1 MIHSKF
7 IGEKI
12 SSGRKKISFS
22 QAELAEKLFISP
34 QAIGKWE
41 RGESLP
47 DITTLNRLAEIF
59 SVDLNCFSENF
70 STQEAPEPIERLETS
85 NRSANKQSWDLSKQ
99 NLVDLDLSGIENLN
113 EQLNASNIQNCLFVG
128 SNLQG
133 ISLKSNNI
141 SNCDFSNS
149 NLGNSQIQNSNL
161 SDNSFENSKLTNSE
175 LLKSY
180 FTNCN
185 FNEADF
191 SETTFNSSYLT
202 KCKLQNA
209 TFKESK
215 FLDSGFQDLVFNGT
229 IENSSFENCSFSG
242 VTFENATLINT
253 FFKNNRKLKTVQFID
268 CQMDKLTYAF
278 LKNNQANLKDVV
290 IIDLNRS

>member
-12 SSGRKKISFS
+12 SSGRKKLNFS
-22 QAELAEKLFISP
+22 QADLAEKLFISP

-47 DITTLNRLAEIF
+47 DITTLNRLTEIF
-59 SVDLNCFSENF
+59 SVDLNYFSENF
-70 STQEAPEPIERLETS
+70 SSKEVTEPIDSLETS
-85 NRSANKQSWDLSKQ
+85 NASANKQSWDLSKQ
-99 NLVDLDLSGIENLN
+99 NLVDLDLSGIENLK

-128 SNLQG
+128 SNLEG
-133 ISLKSNNI
+133 ISLTSNNI
-141 SNCDFSNS
+141 SNCNFSNS

-161 SDNSFENSKLTNSE
+161 ADNSFESCKLNNSK

-185 FNEADF
+185 FKETDF
-191 SETTFNSSYLT
+191 SETAFQSSYFT
-202 KCKLQNA
+202 NCKLQNA

-215 FLDSGFQDLVFNGT
+215 FLDAGFQDLIFNGT
-229 IENSSFENCSFSG
+229 IENCSFENCSFSG
-242 VTFENATLINT
+242 VKFENAILINT
-253 FFKNNRKLKTVQFID
+253 FFKNNRKLKKVQFID

-290 IIDLNRS
+290 II